1 MGDVDAHDRA
11 AGTDTLGQFKRGLP
25 TATADIEH
33 LLPWFDTGPL
43 HGDETKGIN
52 LRVKLLL
59 SPHPARP
66 SFLVPIAQLF
76 VVSLC
81 LWHGSSLF
89 FQRLSGVLHVT
100 KIPKRIAS

>member
-1 MGDVDAHDRA
+1 
-11 AGTDTLGQFKRGLP
+11 
-25 TATADIEH
+25 
-33 LLPWFDTGPL
+33 
-43 HGDETKGIN
+43 
-52 LRVKLLL
+52 LL